1 MFPAPLFTLPRGRTF
16 RRTRGE
22 RDAYIPPSRA
32 ATSPHPQPL
41 PRQVL
46 GLQALGLLRPTFSS
60 CAVETRR
67 LLLGFKNS
75 LLRAFGG
82 QVSLLPKMCGMV
94 VPWQQRAFVPKL
106 KVHVPPPEP
115 VLGGLPDVTDPALI
129 KSSFFCWTWCQE
141 A

>member
-1 MFPAPLFTLPRGRTF
+1 MLTLLPVGQLPRRSLSLCLARCWT
-16 RRTRGE
+16 
-22 RDAYIPPSRA
+22 
-32 ATSPHPQPL
+32 
-41 PRQVL
+41 
-46 GLQALGLLRPTFSS
+46 LGLLRPTFSS

-94 VPWQQRAFVPKL
+94 VPWQQQTFVPKL

-115 VLGGLPDVTDPALI
+115 GLGGLPDVTDPALI